1 MIMKVYIKSSLETS
15 LLDRDSLINMELY
28 EFDEY
33 FEDYLVQYLA
43 QSLSRYNLWSEPS
56 VRGGI
61 GSDFWLDEDT
71 DEVVVEIDFEEEMY
85 EIQHLTIRSDGNLQ
99 KFKKLLD
106 EYVDSMIDENK

>member
-1 MIMKVYIKSSLETS
+1 MKVYIKSSSETS

-28 EFDEY
+28 EFDDY

-56 VRGGI
+56 VRGRV

-71 DEVVVEIDFEEEMY
+71 DEVVVEIDFQEEIY
-85 EIQHLTIRSDGNLQ
+85 EIQNLAIRSDGNLK

-106 EYVDSMIDENK
+106 EYVDHMIHENR